1 MDSLYIHNINH
12 NRYLKLNYTN
22 SYKYSKL
29 TDIKFLIKFKKNL
42 NNNKFDILCIF
53 FLFKSLI
60 YKNGF
65 ILILNKRN
73 KKLLGLKFILQK
85 NLMFN
90 FLKKFVVNFLNQPEI
105 QNKIN
110 YKSFDLSNNYIFSLV
125 NSNYY
130 YFEKLLI
137 NYYYKNVLYF
147 FDIILIFNFKNQS
160 KIEDISIF
168 NNLFYLNFYKF
179 YFI

>member
-12 NRYLKLNYTN
+12 NRYLKLNYLN

-29 TDIKFLIKFKKNL
+29 IDIKLNIKFKKNL
-42 NNNKFDILCIF
+42 NNNKFNILCIF
-53 FLFKSLI
+53 FLFKTLI

-73 KKLLGLKFILQK
+73 KKILGFKFILK
-85 NLMFN
+85 NNIMFN
-90 FLKKFVVNFLNQPEI
+90 FLKKLVIYFISQPEI
-105 QNKIN
+105 QNNIK
-110 YKSFDLSNNYIFSLV
+110 YRSFDSNNNYILSLV

-137 NYYYKNVLYF
+137 NYYFKNVLYF
-147 FDIILIFNFKNQS
+147 FDMILIFNFKSTLN
-160 KIEDISIF
+160 IF
-168 NNLFYLNFYKF
+168 DNLFYLNFYKF
-179 YFI
+179 YFIISKL